1 MKKTLSGLIAAL
13 VIGATGYFGFQAYV
27 QHRVTTEVDA
37 AFERIR
43 LEGGKATHGK
53 LSYDAW
59 NRTLT
64 IADISSESTTQP
76 PVTAKIANLTASKV
90 SSTSDNRFSADLIE
104 VEDFEVGLD
113 SLTPGI
119 GRMTYKVPRIVAKS
133 FSGPG
138 RKERPAA
145 TPSSAL
151 DLYRVLVTQF
161 AGISASSITAPTIS
175 ATIDA
180 SSTMP
185 GGAEFVYSN
194 FTLEGIKD
202 GKIAAARAD
211 DATLMMTTLQS
222 GKPDKLTGRMTGF
235 ATVDFDA
242 NAVAAVL
249 DPQAAKDDNIQRVY
263 RQISTGAY
271 EITSSQGLR
280 MRIDGFT
287 IDDVGV
293 RPSLIQL
300 PDLLATLRLG
310 LASGSAS
317 PHEAV
322 EKTAKLY
329 EGLYIGNGTLRG
341 LSIETPQGPLK
352 LSAFQFN
359 LDRGK
364 SDIAFEKLEGRAP
377 TGPFTVGRFALRS
390 FDIPNLIRLSPQM
403 ANPGQPPSPDKA
415 LSLFRLIE
423 GIEVKDVIAPFKDGR
438 KQINI
443 DTISLNWDQ
452 VIGNIPTRGH
462 LVTRMTSPLDAANPA
477 LLPLL
482 IAGVDRASIDADL
495 GAAWSEGSGTFA
507 LDPFKLEIGE
517 VLKASAR
524 FTLANVPRD
533 VFSSDP
539 QQAARMAAQLDAGT
553 FELSLRDLG
562 LVDVLVAQ
570 YARTKGIGRE
580 AARTAMIESLKAFG
594 EQAAAN
600 PDTGPAVDA
609 LVSFITTPRQTF
621 TVKLTPLGKVPAMQ
635 LVGLLKTDPLA
646 ALAQFRIETSTGL

>member
-180 SSTMP
+180 SGTMP

-271 EITSSQGLR
+271 EITSSQGSAYADR
-280 MRIDGFT
+280 
-287 IDDVGV
+287 
-293 RPSLIQL
+293 
-300 PDLLATLRLG
+300 RL
-310 LASGSAS
+310 
-317 PHEAV
+317 H
-322 EKTAKLY
+322 
-329 EGLYIGNGTLRG
+329 NR
-341 LSIETPQGPLK
+341 
-352 LSAFQFN
+352 
-359 LDRGK
+359 RC
-364 SDIAFEKLEGRAP
+364 R
-377 TGPFTVGRFALRS
+377 
-390 FDIPNLIRLSPQM
+390 
-403 ANPGQPPSPDKA
+403 
-415 LSLFRLIE
+415 
-423 GIEVKDVIAPFKDGR
+423 
-438 KQINI
+438 
-443 DTISLNWDQ
+443 
-452 VIGNIPTRGH
+452 
-462 LVTRMTSPLDAANPA
+462 
-477 LLPLL
+477 
-482 IAGVDRASIDADL
+482 
-495 GAAWSEGSGTFA
+495 GAAVI
-507 LDPFKLEIGE
+507 D
-517 VLKASAR
+517 SAAGPSCADAEARPR
-524 FTLANVPRD
+524 FRFGV
-533 VFSSDP
+533 
-539 QQAARMAAQLDAGT
+539 AA
-553 FELSLRDLG
+553 
-562 LVDVLVAQ
+562 
-570 YARTKGIGRE
+570 
-580 AARTAMIESLKAFG
+580 
-594 EQAAAN
+594 
-600 PDTGPAVDA
+600 
-609 LVSFITTPRQTF
+609 
-621 TVKLTPLGKVPAMQ
+621 
-635 LVGLLKTDPLA
+635 
-646 ALAQFRIETSTGL
+646 